1 MHCLKYTRVLEDD
14 EIHFHRCETNGNGVE
29 GLTER
34 CHEERERL
42 NFLSRTV
49 GSTGRDGYRP
59 LNNYI
64 SDVFTC

>member
-34 CHEERERL
+34 CHEERDLTFYPGQLGRPAA
-42 NFLSRTV
+42 TV
-49 GSTGRDGYRP
+49 TD
-59 LNNYI
+59 L
-64 SDVFTC
+64 